1 MSDEQIPQPPVAT
14 EVPLSFEPI
23 SKSIR
28 PSFIIILVL
37 FALLIGAADII
48 ALLSQHRLDLADRN
62 NEITK
67 SFLTQLAEGNVA
79 FTDSGTPIFPD
90 EQKFLDAKQNL
101 VEQKKDFIEADLSAM
116 ELTLYQE
123 GVATRTFMVLGIGKE
138 GSWWETPTG
147 SYSAIVKEENHY
159 SSIGKVWMPWSIQFY
174 GNFFIHGWPY
184 HNDGT
189 FVPKGYSGGCIRLS
203 TDDAKVLYENVT
215 AGMPII
221 VREFPKAT
229 DYGTADVSGGSA
241 PAVAAD
247 AFLVSELVSGK
258 TLLGKNKE
266 SVLPVSSLSKLMTAV
281 VASELVYLERTTL
294 VKKEQLTAS
303 VVNFDPQV
311 GDRYIAFDLLYP
323 LLMQSSDQSA
333 NILAGFLGNKK
344 FVTSMN
350 QKSVSIG
357 MNDTH
362 FADPSGKSIE
372 NTSSSDDMLKLLKYI
387 YFKRR
392 FLFDVSKGES
402 YRTYSGLHTTELT
415 NFSQFASDTR
425 LVGLTTGTSTPAD
438 RNLASVWEFSSP
450 SGPVPVAV
458 IVLGSGSAV
467 SDTKALVGWVEKN
480 VEFK

>member
-1 MSDEQIPQPPVAT
+1 MPDQEIPELPIMSGAA
-14 EVPLSFEPI
+14 PLGHPRG
-23 SKSIR
+23 IR
-28 PSFIIILVL
+28 FSSVIILIL
-37 FALLIGAADII
+37 FALLIGAADVIG
-48 ALLSQHRLDLADRN
+48 LLSQNRLDLADKN
-62 NEITK
+62 DVSTK
-67 SFLTQLAEGNVA
+67 KFLTQLAENNVA
-79 FTDSGTPIFPD
+79 FTDAGVPVFPD

-116 ELTLYQE
+116 QLTLYQS
-123 GVATRTFMVLGIGKE
+123 GMATRTFTVLGIGKE

-147 SYSAIVKEENHY
+147 SYSAIVKEQNHY

-184 HNDGT
+184 HDDGT
-189 FVPKGYSGGCIRLS
+189 LVPKGYSGGCIRLS
-203 TDDAKVLYENVT
+203 TDDAKILYENIT

-221 VREFPKAT
+221 VREFPKAK
-229 DYGTADVSGGSA
+229 DYGTAEVSGGSV
-241 PAVAAD
+241 PAVSAD

-303 VVNFDPQV
+303 IVNFDPQV

-333 NILAGFLGNKK
+333 NILAGFLGNKR

-372 NTSSSDDMLKLLKYI
+372 NTSSSDDTERLLKYI

-438 RNLASVWEFSSP
+438 RNLASVWEFPSP
-450 SGPVPVAV
+450 SGPVPVAIV
-458 IVLGSGSAV
+458 VLGSGNAAT
-467 SDTKALVGWVEKN
+467 DTKALLGWVEKN
-480 VEFK
+480 ITFK